1 MDIDFDSGFDFDI
14 DRGIAIIS
22 NMDDDKKPALT

>member
-14 DRGIAIIS
+14 DHGIAIIS
-22 NMDDDKKPALT
+22 NMDSEKKPALT